1 MINSK
6 FFKLGLIIATILTII
21 LFFILPKKYAYSL
34 LIIYSSILIFS
45 VLVWINDKFYNE
57 QINVRTF
64 SISDKNFIKDVVT
77 RQMNMHGVTKIV
89 DNGNEITFYKGKE
102 KTGSVKFKTDEQGN
116 LLKIDGK
123 YIIEIEAPEYILHN
137 IDHETWSIIGKK

>member
-1 MINSK
+1 M
-6 FFKLGLIIATILTII
+6 
-21 LFFILPKKYAYSL
+21 
-34 LIIYSSILIFS
+34 
-45 VLVWINDKFYNE
+45 WINDKFYNE